1 MAERCDVVV
10 VGAGIL
16 GLATAWTLLGDR
28 PGLRVAVVDKEH
40 RVAAHQSSHNSGVV
54 HAGVYY
60 APGSAKARLCRDGK
74 RRLEEFCA
82 ERGIPLRHNGKVIVA
97 VDEDELP
104 RLAELGRRATANAV
118 EGLRELDA
126 GDVRA
131 LEPNVR
137 AIRGLHSPRTGVVD
151 FALVCRIL
159 AAEVRERE
167 GEVQLSRPVTGIEE
181 RAGEVV
187 VTTPRGE
194 LVADRVVTCAGLQSD
209 RVAAMTGDAGD
220 ERIVPFRG
228 SWYVLRRPELVNGN
242 VYPVP
247 DPRLPFLGVHL
258 TPRIDGS
265 VWVGPNA
272 VPAGAREGYRRGSV
286 DLRDVRDV
294 LRHPGSWRL
303 ASRYAASGA
312 RELVEDH
319 SRHLYA
325 RAVRRYVPEVD
336 ADDLVAGPSGIR
348 AQAVGRDGAMVED
361 FSIGGSG
368 RVLHV
373 RNAPSPA
380 ATSGLSIAR
389 ELVDRLY
396 GGGS

>member
-1 MAERCDVVV
+1 MSERFDVVV

-28 PGLRVAVVDKEH
+28 PGARVAVVDKEH

-60 APGSAKARLCRDGK
+60 APGSVKARLCRDGK
-74 RRLEEFCA
+74 RRLEAFCA
-82 ERGIPLRHNGKVIVA
+82 ERGVPILHNGKVVVA
-97 VDEDELP
+97 VDGSELP
-104 RLAELGRRATANAV
+104 ALAELARRATTNEV

-126 GDVRA
+126 TGVRA

-137 AIRGLHSPRTGVVD
+137 AVRGLHSPRTGVVD
-151 FALVCRIL
+151 FRLVCRVL
-159 AAEVRERE
+159 ADEIRERGGEILLTCAVEDLE
-167 GEVQLSRPVTGIEE
+167 G

-187 VTTPRGE
+187 VRTARGE
-194 LVADRVVTCAGLQSD
+194 LVADHVVACAGLQSD

-220 ERIVPFRG
+220 ARIVPFRG
-228 SWYVLRRPELVNGN
+228 SWYVLRRPELVNGS

-272 VPAGAREGYRRGSV
+272 VLATAREGYRRGAV
-286 DLRDVRDV
+286 DARDLADT
-294 LRHPGSWRL
+294 LGFAGFWRL
-303 ASRYAASGA
+303 AGRYAASGA
-312 RELVEDH
+312 RELVEDR

-325 RAVRRYVPEVD
+325 RAVRRYVPDVT
-336 ADDLVAGPSGIR
+336 AGDLARGPTGIR
-348 AQAVGRDGAMVED
+348 AQSVAADGSMVED

-380 ATSGLSIAR
+380 ATSSLAIAR
-389 ELVDRLY
+389 ELVDRLPDR
-396 GGGS
+396 

>member
-1 MAERCDVVV
+1 M
-10 VGAGIL
+10 GAGIL

-28 PGLRVAVVDKEH
+28 PGSRVAVVDKEH
-40 RVAAHQSSHNSGVV
+40 RVAAHQSSHNSGVI

-60 APGSAKARLCRDGK
+60 APGSAKARLCRAGK
-74 RRLEEFCA
+74 SQLEEFCA
-82 ERGIPLRHNGKVIVA
+82 SRGIPVLHNGKVIVA
-97 VDEDELP
+97 VDEAELP
-104 RLAELGRRATANAV
+104 GLAELARRAARNEV

-126 GDVRA
+126 ADVRR

-137 AIRGLHSPRTGVVD
+137 ALRGLHSPRTGVVD
-151 FALVCRIL
+151 FRLVCRVL
-159 AAEVRERE
+159 ASEIRERG
-167 GEVQLSRPVTGIEE
+167 GELHLGRAVEAIEE
-181 RAGEVV
+181 RPGEVV
-187 VTTPRGE
+187 VGTARGE
-194 LVADRVVTCAGLQSD
+194 LMAGRVVTCAGLQSD

-272 VPAGAREGYRRGSV
+272 VLSPAREGYRRGTV
-286 DLRDVRDV
+286 DVRDLADT
-294 LRHPGSWRL
+294 LRFGGFWRL
-303 ASRYAASGA
+303 AGRYAASGA
-312 RELVEDH
+312 RELVEDR

-325 RAVRRYVPEVD
+325 RAVQRYVPDVSA
-336 ADDLVAGPSGIR
+336 ADLAAGPTGIR
-348 AQAVGRDGAMVED
+348 AQSVAADGSMVED

-380 ATSGLSIAR
+380 ATSSLAIAR
-389 ELVDRLY
+389 DLVDRLPDR
-396 GGGS
+396 